1 MDSLFL
7 CHPQIVLCG
16 SHNTVGI
23 WIPYLPFENRKHI
36 VKDARMKRRQLS
48 MFDRQ
53 LDRHGLHFKWS
64 VVRVWVFWIRSS
76 SPFPA
81 IWLGRD
87 VRGECS
93 TKTMGMIEFG
103 YAVLIR
109 GSVHMSIL
117 LYVHRKREAICALR
131 LPVTGQGPP
140 LTNCITYPLYF
151 TPYIICERGR
161 GIGFKKPRPILLIL
175 HFCQTSVC
183 IGPVCLLKHNIPC
196 FVRA

>member
-76 SPFPA
+76 SPLPA

-117 LYVHRKREAICALR
+117 LYVHKLF
-131 LPVTGQGPP
+131 LSPFP
-140 LTNCITYPLYF
+140 LSTTKVAPSRYQLCYLSSLFWCCIHLWRWVPA
-151 TPYIICERGR
+151 
-161 GIGFKKPRPILLIL
+161 K
-175 HFCQTSVC
+175 
-183 IGPVCLLKHNIPC
+183 
-196 FVRA
+196 